1 MAIADTI
8 IWAKHIT
15 VTASSVQT
23 VTFGRPYS
31 SMSLMTL
38 SGTGSGAIKLAIRGK
53 NGQNYVPTS
62 PNRIALAAG
71 TAGQKV
77 VDVVLESIQLT
88 SSGTA
93 ADAVILINAW
103 NVLG

>member
-1 MAIADTI
+1 MAIADTV
-8 IWAKHIT
+8 IWSKHIT
-15 VTASSVQT
+15 VSASASVT
-23 VTFGRPYS
+23 VTFGRPYTFVS
-31 SMSLMTL
+31 FMTL
-38 SGTGSGAIKLAIRGK
+38 SGTGSGAVKLFIRGK
-53 NGQNYVPTS
+53 HGQNYVPTS

-77 VDVVLESIQLT
+77 SEVVLESIKLQ

-93 ADAVILINAW
+93 ATAVILVNAW

>member
-8 IWAKHIT
+8 IWSKPIT
-15 VTASSVQT
+15 ISASASVT
-23 VTFGRPYS
+23 VTFGRPYTMCS
-31 SMSLMTL
+31 FMTL
-38 SGTGSGAIKLAIRGK
+38 SGTGSGAVKLFIKGK
-53 NGQNYVPTS
+53 SGKNYVPTS

-77 VDVVLESIQLT
+77 SDVVLESIKLQ

-93 ADAVILINAW
+93 ATAVILVNAW
-103 NVLG
+103 NVMG